1 MAPSRCFKDLFWA
14 DSKPLTLICLIWN
27 SSLILLQTCS
37 KCNWASDPPHRPVPA
52 LLQWCS
58 LSHCEG
64 CWQWYLLSGVL
75 PNESLWAEVKP
86 CLGQADSYEWIFL
99 PTSRTVLPT
108 FQTFYPDGVHFAQTV
123 VHFAHFQNQA
133 RKRGVLGWGWECFL
147 FINIPERGLWRLSI
161 DQGFMVVFWAKWDP
175 ILAKWDQS
183 WQIVLKWAK
192 VL

>member
-1 MAPSRCFKDLFWA
+1 MRGFGEKLLGGLEKSNKMLEKKNSMAPSRCFKDLFWA

-99 PTSRTVLPT
+99 PTFKIRP
-108 FQTFYPDGVHFAQTV
+108 G
-123 VHFAHFQNQA
+123 
-133 RKRGVLGWGWECFL
+133 KG
-147 FINIPERGLWRLSI
+147 
-161 DQGFMVVFWAKWDP
+161 VFWGGAG
-175 ILAKWDQS
+175 S
-183 WQIVLKWAK
+183 VSCS
-192 VL
+192 